1 MTKPKSRRAK
11 MTPDTSADN
20 DGDTGPAAPPPPAS
34 PAPPPP
40 PPSDWDNDPQRVIAV
55 QLALADAMKPIEA
68 AAAELRSPDRQAAFV
83 PIADKYAKAVA
94 AGGDLRRKLD
104 AANANFNETAG
115 FMVDALDDWVKK
127 IANGALHDLLAERA
141 ATKAGV
147 DALLGAHERARTAA
161 QDAAKAWGARFA
173 DWSAPADTI
182 TKIVAGYADQINKL
196 DIDINGGNA
205 PDAAILSFW
214 FEVAPKHLQVSDGAL
229 SADAATALGKVK
241 NALAQAG
248 FNDLAAG
255 LDPATARNA
264 GGVYA
269 IAPADLPAK
278 RTEILTKWKDAAV
291 TRAGA
296 EADFK
301 LDPDDAAT
309 LNQRW
314 STLKDDTWIKGAKAV
329 LTPTAS

>member
-1 MTKPKSRRAK
+1 
-11 MTPDTSADN
+11 MTPDTSPET
-20 DGDTGPAAPPPPAS
+20 DGDPAPAPTPSPSPPPAPPS
-34 PAPPPP
+34 PPAP
-40 PPSDWDNDPQRVIAV
+40 SGDWGNDPQRVIAT

-68 AAAELRSPDRQAAFV
+68 AAADLYAPDRAAARAEIV
-83 PIADKYAKAVA
+83 DKYARAVA
-94 AGGDLRRKLD
+94 PGGDLRRKLD

-127 IANGALHDLLAERA
+127 IATGPLHDLLATRA
-141 ATKAGV
+141 KTRTDL
-147 DALLGAHERARTAA
+147 DAALGARERARAAA

-182 TKIVAGYADQINKL
+182 TKVIASYADQINKL

-214 FEVAPKHLQVSDGAL
+214 FEVAPKHLQVSDGTL
-229 SADAATALGKVK
+229 SADAKTSLDKVK
-241 NALAQAG
+241 NAVAQAG
-248 FNDLAAG
+248 FSDLAAW

-264 GGVYA
+264 GGVYV
-269 IAPADLPAK
+269 IPPADLPAK
-278 RTEILTKWKDAAV
+278 RADVLTKWKDAATV
-291 TRAGA
+291 RAAA

-301 LDPDDAAT
+301 IDPDDAAT
-309 LNQRW
+309 LKQRW
-314 STLKDDTWIKGAKAV
+314 STLQDDIWIKGGKAL

>member
-1 MTKPKSRRAK
+1 

-20 DGDTGPAAPPPPAS
+20 DGETGPAAPPSPPAPPS
-34 PAPPPP
+34 PAAPPAPPPP
-40 PPSDWDNDPQRVIAV
+40 PTGDWGNDPQRVIAT
-55 QLALADAMKPIEA
+55 QLALAEAMKPIEA
-68 AAAELRSPDRQAAFV
+68 AAADLYAPDRQTARDAA
-83 PIADKYAKAVA
+83 ADKYAKAVTP
-94 AGGDLRRKLD
+94 GGDLRRKLD

-127 IANGALHDLLAERA
+127 IANGPLHDLLAGRA
-141 ATKAGV
+141 KTKTGV
-147 DALLGAHERARTAA
+147 DAMLGAHERARAVA

-173 DWSAPADTI
+173 DWSVPADTI

-214 FEVAPKHLQVSDGAL
+214 FEVAPKHLQVSDGTL
-229 SADAATALGKVK
+229 STDAKTALGKVK

-255 LDPATARNA
+255 LDPATARDA
-264 GGVYA
+264 GGVYVV
-269 IAPADLPAK
+269 APADLPAK
-278 RTEILTKWKDAAV
+278 RADILTKWKDAAV
-291 TRAGA
+291 ARAAA

-314 STLKDDTWIKGAKAV
+314 GTLKDDTWIKGAKTL

>member
-1 MTKPKSRRAK
+1 MTA
-11 MTPDTSADN
+11 DTSADP
-20 DGDTGPAAPPPPAS
+20 DGDTGVVPPPPPAPPAP
-34 PAPPPP
+34 PAPPPG
-40 PPSDWDNDPQRVIAV
+40 DWGNDPQRVIAT

-68 AAAELRSPDRQAAFV
+68 AAADLYSLDREAARV
-83 PIADKYAKAVA
+83 AIADKYAKAVA
-94 AGGDLRRKLD
+94 PGGDLRRKLD

-115 FMVDALDDWVKK
+115 FMVDALDDWVTK
-127 IANGALHDLLAERA
+127 IASGPLHILLAQRA
-141 ATKAGV
+141 KTRTGV
-147 DALLGAHERARTAA
+147 DAMLGARERARAVA
-161 QDAAKAWGARFA
+161 QETAKAWGARFA

-205 PDAAILSFW
+205 PAAAILSFW

-229 SADAATALGKVK
+229 SDDAKTALGKVK

-248 FNDLAAG
+248 FNDLANG

-264 GGVYA
+264 GGVYL

-278 RTEILTKWKDAAV
+278 RVAVLTKWKDAAV
-291 TRAGA
+291 ARAAA

-314 STLKDDTWIKGAKAV
+314 STLKDDAWIKGAKAL